1 MMFLRWDYVQITV
14 PPRREREA
22 RRFYGTVRG
31 PD

>member
-1 MMFLRWDYVQITV
+1 MMFLRRDYVQITV
-14 PPRREREA
+14 RPMREREA

>member
-1 MMFLRWDYVQITV
+1 MMFLRGDYVQITM
-14 PPRREREA
+14 PPTDQREA